1 MKILICVENLVMDG
15 LKRVSTVI
23 GNELAKKIEVNYYS
37 LSDNAS
43 FFKLAAPL
51 ITSKHPVNTGKSF
64 RGKEPFINYQDQI
77 TDLIRVLEVGNY
89 DAVILTAGLL
99 TSFIPKIKNQLPN
112 MHCVAWMHNSYET
125 YMNNYY
131 QFMKPEFT
139 DGLAAADRVVV
150 LTNHDL
156 KGFSWHQSKTILLY
170 NPLTININQLSN
182 LNNPVISMV
191 SRIDTQQKGLDL
203 LLSTAKQLQ
212 DGWTIKLAGDGPDFN
227 DFQKEIKRL
236 GLESKLQ
243 LLGTL
248 ADQQLQK
255 HYQTSSIFL
264 MTSRWEGMPLV
275 IGEAMSFGLPVISMN
290 NTGAYEYLL
299 DSEFGIITADHDATD
314 FVEKLNYLAQNK
326 KKREYWSKKALER
339 SQSFLLQNIVE
350 QWQVMLEQI

>member
-15 LKRVSTVI
+15 LKRVATVV
-23 GNELAKKIEVNYYS
+23 GNELSKKIEVNYFS
-37 LSDNAS
+37 LSDNPP
-43 FFKLAAPL
+43 FFKLTAPL
-51 ITSKHPVNTGKSF
+51 ITSKYPVNSGKSF
-64 RGKEPFINYQDQI
+64 RGEKPFINYQEQI
-77 TDLIRVLEVGNY
+77 KDLVQVLEVGKY

-99 TSFIPKIKNQLPN
+99 TSFIPKIKDQLPRL
-112 MHCVAWMHNSYET
+112 HCIAWMHNSYET

-131 QFMKPEFT
+131 RFMKAEFVG
-139 DGLAAADRVVV
+139 GLTAADRVVV
-150 LTNHDL
+150 LTTHDL
-156 KGFSWHQSKTILLY
+156 NEFTKHQPKTILLY
-170 NPLTININQLSN
+170 NPLTMVGNVHSTLD
-182 LNNPVISMV
+182 NPIISAV

-203 LLSTAKQLQ
+203 LVEIAEQLQ
-212 DGWTIKLAGDGPDFN
+212 SGWTIKLAGDGPNYN
-227 DFQKEIKRL
+227 DIQKEIINR
-236 GLESKLQ
+236 GLEDKLQ
-243 LLGTL
+243 LLGML
-248 ADQQLQK
+248 SDQQLQE
-255 HYQTSSIFL
+255 HYRASSIFL

-339 SQSFLLQNIVE
+339 SQSFSLQNIVE

>member
-37 LSDNAS
+37 LSDGAS
-43 FFKLAAPL
+43 FFKLTAPL
-51 ITSKHPVNTGKSF
+51 ITSKYPVNTGKSF
-64 RGKEPFINYQDQI
+64 RGKEPLINYQDQI
-77 TDLIRVLEVGNY
+77 TDLIRVLKVGKY

-131 QFMKPEFT
+131 QFMKAEFT
-139 DGLAAADRVVV
+139 AGLTAADRVVV
-150 LTNHDL
+150 LTSHDL
-156 KGFSWHQSKTILLY
+156 KGFSNHQTKSVLLY
-170 NPLTININQLSN
+170 NPLTINVNQLSN

-203 LLSTAKQLQ
+203 LLSAANQLQ

-227 DFQKEIKRL
+227 DLQKEIKRL

-248 ADQQLQK
+248 ADQQLQE
-255 HYQTSSIFL
+255 HYRTSSIFL

-275 IGEAMSFGLPVISMN
+275 IGEAMNFGLPIISMY

-299 DSEFGIITADHDATD
+299 DNKFGIITDDHLVADL
-314 FVEKLNYLAQNK
+314 VEKLNRLTQ
-326 KKREYWSKKALER
+326 SKKARAYWADKSLKR
-339 SQSFLLQNIVE
+339 SQSFLLQNIAA
-350 QWQVMLEQI
+350 QWKVMLETI